1 MSDESACAALR
12 SDAPLVV
19 VEAPAGCGKT
29 HQGAEYAKDIA
40 VADPSSRPLI
50 LTHTHAACSVFADR
64 TKGTGPRVTIRTFDS
79 IIGHVASAYHRGLGL
94 PADTASWIRQRQY
107 KDEDGYAE
115 VAVKISAL
123 LERHPMIAASL
134 ARRHEIV
141 VCDEHQDS
149 SGDHH
154 ALMMALLNQG
164 ARVRVLADPMQK
176 IFMDKIL
183 AGSCPP
189 CDWEE
194 LTSQAYAHER
204 LDVPHR
210 WSKANGCADLG
221 RWTLS
226 AREILKAG
234 GKVDLRNSRPPSV
247 QVVFAENQAQKNLDY
262 RLTRQDRKRIDA
274 FKGKSSSLLVL
285 TRHNKTALS
294 LRGFFYRS
302 IPLWEGHT
310 RTALERLMA
319 ETSAANGDAGLVAAT
334 IVTFMGAVGKG
345 FSPSV
350 FGNRFEK
357 EVRDGC
363 AKSCKGKPLKLQ
375 ELARFVVG
383 EPNHRGIAKMLHYLS
398 ELKNRDSAFSNIK
411 IDHHKEFLDAVR
423 LGVFDSVDTG
433 LAEIT
438 HRRTYSRPQPPPKA
452 ISTIH
457 KAKGLE
463 CDSVVLMPCDAKTF
477 PDKPESRCLLY
488 VALSRPRSCLLLVL
502 SRDNPSPL
510 LTI

>member
-1 MSDESACAALR
+1 MSDESVCAALR

-29 HQGAEYAKDIA
+29 HQGAEYAKDI
-40 VADPSSRPLI
+40 VVTDPVRRPLI

-64 TKGTGPRVTIRTFDS
+64 TKGAGLRVTIRTFDS
-79 IIGHVASAYHRGLGL
+79 IIGHVASAYHRGLNL

-107 KDEDGYAE
+107 QDEDGYAE
-115 VAVKISAL
+115 VAAKISGL
-123 LERHPMIAASL
+123 LEHHPMIAASL

-164 ARVRVLADPMQK
+164 ARVRVLADPMQN
-176 IFMDKIL
+176 IFMDKTL
-183 AGSCPP
+183 AGRCPP

-204 LDVPHR
+204 LDTPHR
-210 WSKANGCADLG
+210 WSKGCAELG
-221 RWTLS
+221 QWTLS

-234 GKVDLRNSRPPSV
+234 GKVDLRNGRPPSV

-262 RLTRQDRKRIDA
+262 RLRRQDRKRIDA
-274 FKGKSSSLLVL
+274 FKEKSSSLLVL
-285 TRHNKTALS
+285 TRHNKTAQS

-310 RTALERLMA
+310 RTALECLVA
-319 ETSAANGDAGLVAAT
+319 KTSAANGDAGLVAAA
-334 IVTFMGAVGKG
+334 IVDFMGAVGKG
-345 FSPSV
+345 FSPSS
-350 FGNRFEK
+350 FGNRFEQ

-363 AKSCKGKPLKLQ
+363 AKSCKGKPLNLQ

-383 EPNHRGIAKMLHYLS
+383 EPDHRGIAKMLHYLS
-398 ELKNRDSAFSNIK
+398 ELKNCDSAFSNIK
-411 IDHHKEFLDAVR
+411 IDHHKEFWDAVH
-423 LGVFDSVDTG
+423 LGDFDSVDTG

-438 HRRTYSRPQPPPKA
+438 HHRTYSRPQPPQKA

-477 PDKPESRCLLY
+477 PDNPESRCLLY
-488 VALSRPRSCLLLVL
+488 VALSRPRSCLLLVV
-502 SRDNPSPL
+502 SRDNSSPL